1 MKNLSIIKDY
11 LLELAFLA
19 LLIRVVAV
27 GCGIGEALA
36 LVSVVSSMGYNKWLA
51 KSKLTDRE
59 ELDQKWQTAFQE
71 LSEEI
76 KSAQNKISSLSVN
89 QSVRR
94 TTPNEPQA
102 AIAQLQSNGQP
113 KRYF

>member
-1 MKNLSIIKDY
+1 MKKLSMIKDY

-19 LLIRVVAV
+19 LLVRVVAV

-51 KSKLTDRE
+51 KSKVTERE
-59 ELDQKWQTAFQE
+59 ELEAKWQAAFLE
-71 LSEEI
+71 LSDEL
-76 KSAQNKISSLSVN
+76 KATQNKVSSLSVN
-89 QSVRR
+89 QTVRR

-102 AIAQLQSNGQP
+102 LPQLQPNGTP
-113 KRYF
+113 KRWF